1 MKKAV
6 AYYRVST
13 ARQGQ
18 SGLGLEAQKKS
29 VTDFIRTNGYVLDKE
44 FIEIESGKKSNRPI
58 LAKALIRCKT
68 FKATLVIAKLDRL
81 ARNVRFISTLME
93 SKVDFKAVDN
103 PYAED
108 FILHIM
114 AAFAQHERV
123 QISKRTIAALR
134 AAKSRGVKLGTY
146 GSEVLSIE
154 NRQKAIVFSDKM
166 KPIIE
171 LLQAKGIK
179 TVRSIANELNR
190 LEIPTYRNSKWYPT
204 TVHTLVKR
212 IKTSNQLK
220 L

>member
-18 SGLGLEAQKKS
+18 SGLGLDAQKKA
-29 VTDFIRTNGYVLDKE
+29 VTDFVRTNGYVMDKE
-44 FIEIESGKKSNRPI
+44 FIEIESGKKDNRPI